1 MLGDKSAAYLA
12 YVRNLATDA
21 LVQKEPIRMIFYFLA
36 RLDFLAANAFST
48 SIWKSDKTFI

>member
-1 MLGDKSAAYLA
+1 MLGDKTAAYSA

-36 RLDFLAANAFST
+36 RRDFFAANAFST
-48 SIWKSDKTFI
+48 SIWKSDNTFI